1 MRNLI
6 RNPLTWMVI
15 AEIVVVTA
23 LIVLAWNALAS
34 VSRPGLASPLGSS
47 SGAPAATASPLPDLP
62 SITRP
67 ASTAPLPGL
76 NVDPVFW
83 LSRLQALNRDQ
94 VFFERLEWR
103 LVHSAT
109 DAAQRYLET
118 VVLPSVERAERPA
131 GPDL

>member
-23 LIVLAWNALAS
+23 LIVLAWSALAS
-34 VSRPGLASPLGSS
+34 VSRPALASRLGSRS
-47 SGAPAATASPLPDLP
+47 DAPAATASPLPDLP

-67 ASTAPLPGL
+67 ASTAPPPGL
-76 NVDPVFW
+76 NVDPLFW

-94 VFFERLEWR
+94 VLFEQLEWR

-109 DAAQRYLET
+109 QAAQRYLET

-131 GPDL
+131 A